1 MNSPSMSTRN
11 RRPRHDDELTR
22 KDRNPVSL
30 ESKAFKKTTQDT
42 VGKARRLLPLVIILL
57 SVTLIYG
64 MCMAYQMEK
73 HGGVGNQNQKN
84 KKDGN
89 SEGHD
94 RSKEDAGAD
103 KHVQIIPK
111 QMEIK
116 VDVPSSVKAS
126 VIIMNY
132 GRPDVLQSSKLLPTL
147 TSHEN
152 IDEIFLLHANEETK
166 FEYEHDKGESYKL
179 TTLVNIELI
188 VAFTSPQSTK
198 YKRN

>member
-1 MNSPSMSTRN
+1 
-11 RRPRHDDELTR
+11 
-22 KDRNPVSL
+22 
-30 ESKAFKKTTQDT
+30 
-42 VGKARRLLPLVIILL
+42 
-57 SVTLIYG
+57 
-64 MCMAYQMEK
+64 MAYQMEK